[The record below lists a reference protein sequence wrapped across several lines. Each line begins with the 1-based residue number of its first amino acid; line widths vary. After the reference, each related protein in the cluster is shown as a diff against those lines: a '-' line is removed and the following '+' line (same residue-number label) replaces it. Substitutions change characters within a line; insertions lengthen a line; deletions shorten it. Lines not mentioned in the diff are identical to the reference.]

1 LLSAT
6 VYTPSFLGFDIPNKK
21 VSLFNGGTCKWNGT
35 TLKSVGDAVVGIL
48 SSPSTT
54 ENKYLRIHDFHVN
67 QLELLSIFEEE
78 TKTKWQ
84 VEDLDIEE
92 LAKDATTRL
101 QGGEVNDYT
110 VYTILKSITFGKNS
124 AAAWDVNDDSATL
137 GLQKKDLREEL
148 KKAL

>member
-1 LLSAT
+1 MERHNAQVCRRCRRRNPFFPIHNRKQIPPHSRFPRQSAR
-6 VYTPSFLGFDIPNKK
+6 TPLHF
-21 VSLFNGGTCKWNGT
+21 
-35 TLKSVGDAVVGIL
+35 
-48 SSPSTT
+48 
-54 ENKYLRIHDFHVN
+54 RR
-67 QLELLSIFEEE
+67 E